1 MASDIADL
9 LQLLRQPR
17 VFSYVAVNDPSSHA
31 LTNLAVCVSSA
42 KELVSA
48 ANVLVN
54 TRKMTIDDRTSNVMD
69 FTDQRRNE
77 ISTWIPKPS
86 LSEEMEYVGSDRP
99 SDSVITGST
108 FDREHVNIQTLLKF
122 AMLAY
127 RAQKYEE
134 AMVLL
139 QKFKARSEARY
150 GPMFENRDEMLAI
163 LVTTL
168 CRLKEWESAEEIVC
182 MDFDG
187 REEAVK
193 TLVWCYCED
202 GRWIDAE
209 HILHETIDVGTASDT
224 ETNEIL
230 AEIYFG
236 KGEYDK
242 AIKSCDRILK
252 TVGDD
257 HVQFYVTL
265 SLLAQIYEA
274 KGDSIEA
281 KLHRDLLPAGIEG
294 IPQLESL
301 LIDSM
306 SRHQQTVSYVARSSS
321 R

>member
-1 MASDIADL
+1 M
-9 LQLLRQPR
+9 
-17 VFSYVAVNDPSSHA
+17 
-31 LTNLAVCVSSA
+31 
-42 KELVSA
+42 
-48 ANVLVN
+48 VL
-54 TRKMTIDDRTSNVMD
+54 DDRTSNVMD

-86 LSEEMEYVGSDRP
+86 ISEDMEFIGSDRP
-99 SDSVITGST
+99 SDSVITAST

-150 GPMFENRDEMLAI
+150 GPTFENRDEMLAM

-168 CRLKEWESAEEIVC
+168 CRLKEWDSAEEIVY

-193 TLVWCYCED
+193 TLLWCYCED
-202 GRWIDAE
+202 GRWNDAE
-209 HILHETIDVGTASDT
+209 RILYDTIEVESARDT

-242 AIKSCDRILK
+242 AIKSCDTILK
-252 TVGDD
+252 TLGDD
-257 HVQFYVTL
+257 HVQFFVSL

-281 KLHRDLLPAGIEG
+281 KLHRDLLPPGIEG
-294 IPQLESL
+294 FPLSG
-301 LIDSM
+301 
-306 SRHQQTVSYVARSSS
+306 TC
-321 R
+321 

>member
-1 MASDIADL
+1 M
-9 LQLLRQPR
+9 
-17 VFSYVAVNDPSSHA
+17 FSYVAVNDLNSHA
-31 LTNLAVCVSSA
+31 MTNLAVCVSSA
-42 KELVSA
+42 KEFVSS

-54 TRKMTIDDRTSNVMD
+54 TRRMVLDDRTSNVMD

-86 LSEEMEYVGSDRP
+86 ISEDMEFIGSDRP
-99 SDSVITGST
+99 SDSVITAST

-150 GPMFENRDEMLAI
+150 GPTFENRDEMLAM

-168 CRLKEWESAEEIVC
+168 CRLKEWDSAEEIVY

-193 TLVWCYCED
+193 TLLWCYCED
-202 GRWIDAE
+202 GRWNDAE
-209 HILHETIDVGTASDT
+209 RILYDTIEVESARDT

-242 AIKSCDRILK
+242 AIKSCDTILK
-252 TVGDD
+252 TLGDD
-257 HVQFYVTL
+257 HVQFFVSL

-281 KLHRDLLPAGIEG
+281 KLHRDLLPPGIEG
-294 IPQLESL
+294 FPLSG
-301 LIDSM
+301 
-306 SRHQQTVSYVARSSS
+306 TC
-321 R
+321 